1 MKTGPIV
8 TAIVAMLALAA
19 VVAAFM
25 SNASP
30 YVTIAQAKSNSGTRL
45 HLAGD
50 ILKPTVN
57 TDIVN
62 HALTF
67 DVKDKNGD
75 VITVKHVGE
84 PPTNMNEATEVVAI
98 GKMEGDYF
106 LSEKLLVKCPSR
118 YEGEAKPAS

>member
-1 MKTGPIV
+1 MKTGPII

-30 YVTIAQAKSNSGTRL
+30 YVTIAQAKTASGDRL

-50 ILKPTVN
+50 IIKPTVK
-57 TDIVN
+57 TDLAH

-67 DVKDKNGD
+67 DIRDKNGD
-75 VITVKHVGE
+75 VVTIVHKGE
-84 PPTNMNEATEVVAI
+84 SPQSMSEATEVVAI
-98 GKMEGDYF
+98 GKMEGDQF
-106 LSEKLLVKCPSR
+106 VSEKLLVKCPSR
-118 YEGEAKPAS
+118 YEAKKQSS